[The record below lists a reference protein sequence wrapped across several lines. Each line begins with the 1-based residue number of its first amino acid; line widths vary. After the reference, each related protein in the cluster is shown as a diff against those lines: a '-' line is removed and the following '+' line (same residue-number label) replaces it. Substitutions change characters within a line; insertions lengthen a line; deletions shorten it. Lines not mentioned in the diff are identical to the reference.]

1 MTTSKKVRHV
11 ISISYS
17 FPFPLS
23 LSYNRDR
30 ERGTPRKGSFSA
42 KETGPE
48 LPY

>member
-1 MTTSKKVRHV
+1 MTASKKVRHV

-30 ERGTPRKGSFSA
+30 ERGIPRKGSFSA

-48 LPY
+48 PPY

>member
-1 MTTSKKVRHV
+1 MTASKKVRHV

-30 ERGTPRKGSFSA
+30 ERGIPRKGSFSA
-42 KETGPE
+42 KETSPE
-48 LPY
+48 PPY